1 MSLSCQ
7 GSKNNREFDGLD
19 IYDFCDSWSV
29 EICDV
34 GGGRLFEGLLGDFL
48 VNEGGVAGVE
58 EESEDVGEGG

>member
-7 GSKNNREFDGLD
+7 GCKNDREFDGLD

-34 GGGRLFEGLLGDFL
+34 GGGRLFESLLGDFL
-48 VNEGGVAGVE
+48 VDEGGVAGVE
-58 EESEDVGEGG
+58 QESEYVGEGG